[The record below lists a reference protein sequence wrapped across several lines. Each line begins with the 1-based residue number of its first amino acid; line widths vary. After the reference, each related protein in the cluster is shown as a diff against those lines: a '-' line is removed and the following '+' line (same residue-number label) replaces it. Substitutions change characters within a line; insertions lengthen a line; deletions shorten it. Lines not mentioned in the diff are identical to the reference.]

1 MTKSLRHGLAIVV
14 AGLVTL
20 ILVFMAQGSFKSLGS
35 ATQDMVWRTLSGA
48 TQQQSERRIIVVN
61 IDEASIE
68 AFGPWPWPRPLMA
81 KLVKRLKEEGAALE
95 IFDVVFPSAKPG
107 DAVLTQALAASP
119 TVLAQI
125 LAINSDEAIFRGQLQ
140 SGLVY
145 PDCKQYFDSA
155 SAYIANDEKIV
166 GQAAGHIT
174 PRISSDGS
182 VRKMPALICYQD
194 KAYAALALAAVAK
207 GAEVAPAFSYQRN
220 SGFWESFASLQYRH
234 IPGIQIPV
242 DASGD
247 ILLPW
252 WLARQ
257 EMVSI
262 SAKAVLQGEVP
273 PGFLSGAWALVG
285 ATAFGI
291 GDAVPTP
298 LGGAVSG
305 VEVHAQLLSAILDGR
320 LPFQAQ
326 SAGLLQLLWALVMA
340 GALWLA
346 ACYFNRS
353 FLVGML
359 FVAVG
364 LMAVTAL
371 VPVLLLQLFSLW
383 LPTGTVI
390 LFVFIA
396 GGFVLIQQYYCDRL
410 EKALMYRNLASY
422 LPEHVALKIAT
433 VEPSSKLQARH
444 ERVVVVYADLRN
456 FSAWCNQLPADEVGA
471 ILHSF
476 YSLADQVVSARGGV
490 IEEYVGDAV
499 LAVWY
504 HDTSVDC
511 TPVRAAQTLVKEWE
525 AFFGHET
532 NQDHLPPLAVGVGVD
547 YGDVLVGS
555 FGSEHRRAY
564 TLLGETVSKSMRIQA
579 MTEEL
584 AQPVVL
590 SENAHTLWGRAMVM
604 HSLGDFWLPGAPK
617 ASKLFYPESDH

>member
-1 MTKSLRHGLAIVV
+1 VTKSLRHGLAIVV
-14 AGLVTL
+14 AGLVTV
-20 ILVFMAQGSFKSLGS
+20 IVFFLAEGSFKSLEL
-35 ATQDMVWRTLSGA
+35 ATQDMVWRTLSGT

-68 AFGPWPWPRPLMA
+68 EYGPWPWPRPLMA
-81 KLVKRLKEEGAALE
+81 KLVQGLKAQGAALQ
-95 IFDVVFPSAKPG
+95 IFDVVFPTAKPG

-125 LAINSDEAIFRGQLQ
+125 LAINSDEVIFRGQLQ
-140 SGLVY
+140 SGLDY
-145 PDCKQYFDSA
+145 PECKRDFDSA

-174 PRISSDGS
+174 PRISLDGS
-182 VRKMPALICYQD
+182 VRQMPALICYQD
-194 KAYAALALAAVAK
+194 QAYAALALAAVAK
-207 GAEVAPAFSYQRN
+207 GAEVAPAFSYQRH
-220 SGFWESFASLQYRH
+220 SGFWQSFASLQYRD
-234 IPGIQIPV
+234 IPGIHIPV
-242 DASGD
+242 DDSGD
-247 ILLPW
+247 LLLPW
-252 WLARQ
+252 WLAR
-257 EMVSI
+257 EKIVSI
-262 SAKAVLQGEVP
+262 SAKTVLQGKVP
-273 PGFLSGAWALVG
+273 AGVLSGAWALVG

-340 GALWLA
+340 GVLWQA
-346 ACYFNRS
+346 ACYLNRG
-353 FLVGML
+353 FLVGIL
-359 FVAVG
+359 LVAVS

-371 VPVLLLQLFSLW
+371 VPLFLLQLFSLW
-383 LPTGTVI
+383 LPTVTVM
-390 LFVFIA
+390 LFIFIA
-396 GGFVLIQQYYCDRL
+396 GGFILIQQYYCDRH

-444 ERVVVVYADLRN
+444 ERVVVLYADLRN

-532 NQDHLPPLAVGVGVD
+532 SQDNLPPLAVGVGID
-547 YGDVLVGS
+547 HGDVLVGS

-604 HSLGDFWLPGAPK
+604 RSLGDFWLPGAAK
-617 ASKLFYPESDH
+617 ASKLFYPESDI

>member
-1 MTKSLRHGLAIVV
+1 VTKLLRHGLAIVV

-20 ILVFMAQGSFKSLGS
+20 MLVFMAQGSIESLGS
-35 ATQDMVWRTLSGA
+35 ATHDMVWRILSGA

-68 AFGPWPWPRPLMA
+68 TYGPWPWPRPLMA
-81 KLVKRLKEEGAALE
+81 KLVQRLKEEGAALE
-95 IFDVVFPSAKPG
+95 IFDVVFPSAQSG
-107 DAVLTQALAASP
+107 DAVLAQALATSP

-125 LAINSDEAIFRGQLQ
+125 LAIDSDEAIFRGRLQ

-145 PDCKQYFDSA
+145 PDCQRYFDSA

-174 PRISSDGS
+174 PRISLDGS
-182 VRKMPALICYQD
+182 VRKMPAMICYQD
-194 KAYAALALAAVAK
+194 KVYAALALAAVAK
-207 GAEVAPAFSYQRN
+207 GAEVAPAFSYQIN
-220 SGFWESFASLQYRH
+220 SSFWESFANLQYLH
-234 IPGIQIPV
+234 IPGMSIPV
-242 DASGD
+242 DANGD

-262 SAKAVLQGEVP
+262 SAKAVLQGEAP

-320 LPFQAQ
+320 IPFQAQ

-346 ACYFNRS
+346 TCYLNRG

-359 FVAVG
+359 LVAVG

-371 VPVLLLQLFSLW
+371 LPLLLLQLFSLW
-383 LPTGTVI
+383 LPMVTVI

-396 GGFVLIQQYYCDRL
+396 SGFVLIQQYYCDRH

-444 ERVVVVYADLRN
+444 ERVVVLYADLRN

-504 HDTSVDC
+504 HDTCVDC
-511 TPVRAAQTLVKEWE
+511 APVRAAQTLVKEWE
-525 AFFGHET
+525 VFFGHET
-532 NQDHLPPLAVGVGVD
+532 YQDNLPPLAVGGGID

-564 TLLGETVSKSMRIQA
+564 TLLGETVSKAMRIQA

-590 SENAHTLWGRAMVM
+590 SENAHMLWGRAIVM
-604 HSLGDFWLPGAPK
+604 HSLGDFWLSGAQK
-617 ASKLFYPESDH
+617 ASKLFYPESDI